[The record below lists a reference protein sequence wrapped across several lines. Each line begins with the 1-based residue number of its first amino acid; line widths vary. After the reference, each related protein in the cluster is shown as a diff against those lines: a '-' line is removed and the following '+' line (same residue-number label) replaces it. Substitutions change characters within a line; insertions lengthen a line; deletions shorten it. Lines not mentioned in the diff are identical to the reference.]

1 MRSRKKKFVLPVCT
15 IVILAMTTFAWAG
28 KSSVTIEAPAA
39 AQKGSEITI
48 KLNVAHNG
56 NSVAHYTQWV
66 YVKVNGKEIQ
76 RWEFGAF
83 NRPESEKFLR
93 EVKITVNEPLEI
105 IAEASCNL
113 HGSAGSAK
121 AKVEVE

>member
-1 MRSRKKKFVLPVCT
+1 MRYGKKEFVLAVFA
-15 IVILAMTTFAWAG
+15 IILLGLTTLSWAG
-28 KSSVTIEAPAA
+28 KSSVTIEAPAT

-48 KLNVAHNG
+48 KLNVAHDG

-66 YVKVNGKEIQ
+66 SLKVNGKEIQ

-83 NRPESEKFLR
+83 SRPESDKFSK

-113 HGSAGSAK
+113 PGSAGPAK
-121 AKVEVE
+121 ASVGLK

>member
-1 MRSRKKKFVLPVCT
+1 MRPQKKQFFLAALLALFVGLPS
-15 IVILAMTTFAWAG
+15 LGWAG
-28 KSSVTIEAPAA
+28 KSSVTIEAPAT

-48 KLNVAHNG
+48 KLNVAHDG

-66 YVKVNGKEIQ
+66 SLKVNGKEIH

-83 NRPESEKFLR
+83 SRPESDRFSK
-93 EVKITVNEPLEI
+93 EVKVTVNEPLEI

-113 HGSAGSAK
+113 HGSAGPAK
-121 AKVEVE
+121 ANVEIK